1 MTLLGSSSGCTASGP
16 GEPGSPFLSRPQS
29 PRGYQADAARPG
41 RSWPRPAEAGPGWER
56 DRPLRRAGTSGAR
69 GGGAQGS
76 SPGAGVAAPAAG
88 SPAAAASAPAAA
100 RRRGRARPG
109 RAPPLR
115 LQPRRG
121 RRSPSRSRAE
131 PPAEPCPRPCS
142 RRAGPPLAESVSPPG
157 PRPRGRRFLAGK
169 GEVPAPQS
177 FGGDCW
183 SLRPGPAPPG
193 ATDCLPR
200 RLPPRRPP
208 PCAPLAPPAPGDPR
222 PPPVL
227 EPPLPARG
235 ARPGLAQGLR
245 WLNLYTVSM
254 YCLSFRAL
262 HDIVQKSGKPGDLG
276 SSAATASGQL
286 SE

>member
-1 MTLLGSSSGCTASGP
+1 MSLGAPFSPGLSLPVGTRWTLRAQAGAGQGRRRQGP
-16 GEPGSPFLSRPQS
+16 GGSGTAHCGGPGP
-29 PRGYQADAARPG
+29 PG
-41 RSWPRPAEAGPGWER
+41 PAEA
-56 DRPLRRAGTSGAR
+56 AR
-69 GGGAQGS
+69 
-76 SPGAGVAAPAAG
+76 
-88 SPAAAASAPAAA
+88 
-100 RRRGRARPG
+100 
-109 RAPPLR
+109 RAPPPGRGSRRRQLAAPQLQPQHLPRPDGAGGRGPAVLPHLR

-131 PPAEPCPRPCS
+131 PLAEPCPRPCR

-193 ATDCLPR
+193 ATDCLPP
-200 RLPPRRPP
+200 RLPPRCPP
-208 PCAPLAPPAPGDPR
+208 PCALLALPDPGDPR

-227 EPPLPARG
+227 EPPFQARG

-254 YCLSFRAL
+254 YCLSFRDL
-262 HDIVQKSGKPGDLG
+262 HSIVQKSGKPGDLG
-276 SSAATASGQL
+276 SSAPTASGQL

>member
-1 MTLLGSSSGCTASGP
+1 MGAGPPTAAGRDLRGPRRRRAGLL
-16 GEPGSPFLSRPQS
+16 
-29 PRGYQADAARPG
+29 PRGGGRGAGSWQPRSCSLSTCRGQTARAGAARPC
-41 RSWPRPAEAGPGWER
+41 A
-56 DRPLRRAGTSGAR
+56 PLLG
-69 GGGAQGS
+69 
-76 SPGAGVAAPAAG
+76 
-88 SPAAAASAPAAA
+88 
-100 RRRGRARPG
+100 
-109 RAPPLR
+109 

-131 PPAEPCPRPCS
+131 PLAEPCPRPCR

-177 FGGDCW
+177 FGGDCR

-193 ATDCLPR
+193 ATDCLPPQ
-200 RLPPRRPP
+200 LPPRRPP

-227 EPPLPARG
+227 EPPLLAGG
-235 ARPGLAQGLR
+235 ARPCLAQGLR
-245 WLNLYTVSM
+245 SLNLNTVSM
-254 YCLSFRAL
+254 YCLSFRDL
-262 HDIVQKSGKPGDLG
+262 HGIVQKSGKPGDLS
-276 SSAATASGQL
+276 SSAPTASGQL

>member
-1 MTLLGSSSGCTASGP
+1 MDLNSKRSRRP
-16 GEPGSPFLSRPQS
+16 SPCARRVQERG
-29 PRGYQADAARPG
+29 PRGLHGSAR
-41 RSWPRPAEAGPGWER
+41 RVGW
-56 DRPLRRAGTSGAR
+56 SGAR
-69 GGGAQGS
+69 WEVLA
-76 SPGAGVAAPAAG
+76 
-88 SPAAAASAPAAA
+88 
-100 RRRGRARPG
+100 
-109 RAPPLR
+109 
-115 LQPRRG
+115 
-121 RRSPSRSRAE
+121 RSPS
-131 PPAEPCPRPCS
+131 PPD
-142 RRAGPPLAESVSPPG
+142 

-177 FGGDCW
+177 FGGDCR

-193 ATDCLPR
+193 ATDCLPP

-227 EPPLPARG
+227 EPPLLVGG

-254 YCLSFRAL
+254 YCLSFRDL
-262 HDIVQKSGKPGDLG
+262 HGIVQKSGKPDDLG
-276 SSAATASGQL
+276 SSAPTASDQL